1 MTTTLK
7 RPAYKAY
14 NLKRKIHGVGIND
27 VPGAA
32 TQAKQLPRHYYTVWS
47 GVLKRC
53 YSPREQARYP
63 TYIGCTVDPRW
74 HYLSNFKQWYDEQG
88 DVTSK
93 QLDKDIISPGN
104 KVYGP
109 DTCFFVPFRLN
120 AFFIKRDKLR
130 GKYPIGVFHDP
141 RALNK
146 RFACSMSIA
155 AGKTKHLGYYSTPE
169 EAYQAFIQAKKKVLL
184 EKFIFPE
191 TDQRLKQ
198 ALYNV
203 YNNMEEYFK

>member
-1 MTTTLK
+1 MTTT
-7 RPAYKAY
+7 
-14 NLKRKIHGVGIND
+14 LKRKIHGVGINN
-27 VPGAA
+27 VPGSGKL
-32 TQAKQLPRHYYTVWS
+32 AKQSPKTRVHYYTVWKEM
-47 GVLKRC
+47 LKRC
-53 YSPREQARYP
+53 YSPLLQAKQP

-88 DVTSK
+88 DVTGK

-109 DTCFFVPFRLN
+109 DTCFFVSQELN
-120 AFFIKRDKLR
+120 CFFCTRGRHR
-130 GKYPIGVFHDP
+130 GKNPIGVYID
-141 RALNK
+141 LNK
-146 RFACSMSIA
+146 IQRPFKCQVSIGT
-155 AGKTKHLGYYSTPE
+155 GKRKHIGYYSTPE
-169 EAYQAFIQAKKKVLL
+169 EAHQAFIQAKKEVLL
-184 EKFIFPE
+184 EKFILPE

>member
-7 RPAYKAY
+7 PTVY
-14 NLKRKIHGVGIND
+14 GVGIND
-27 VPGAA
+27 VPRSGGCG
-32 TQAKQLPRHYYTVWS
+32 QWKNPVKRYYTVWRDF
-47 GVLKRC
+47 LKRC
-53 YSPREQARYP
+53 YDPKRQAKRP

-88 DVTSK
+88 DVTGK

-109 DTCFFVPFRLN
+109 DTCFFVSRQLN
-120 AFFIKRDKLR
+120 LFFTKRDNHR
-130 GKYPIGVFHDP
+130 GKYPIGVFHEVP
-141 RALNK
+141 GKNLNK
-146 RFACSMSIA
+146 PFKCQVKDGT
-155 AGKTKHLGYYSTPE
+155 GKKKFIGYYSTPE
-169 EAYQAFIQAKKKVLL
+169 EGYQAYIQAKKEILL
-184 EKFIFPE
+184 EKYILPE

>member
-1 MTTTLK
+1 M
-7 RPAYKAY
+7 
-14 NLKRKIHGVGIND
+14 
-27 VPGAA
+27 
-32 TQAKQLPRHYYTVWS
+32 QS
-47 GVLKRC
+47 
-53 YSPREQARYP
+53 
-63 TYIGCTVDPRW
+63 YIGCTVDPKW

-88 DVTSK
+88 DVTGK

-109 DTCFFVPFRLN
+109 DTCFFVSPQLN
-120 AFFIKRDKLR
+120 TFFAKCDKVR
-130 GKYPIGVFHDP
+130 GKYPIGVYKDH
-141 RALNK
+141 NMKK
-146 RFACSMSIA
+146 RPFRCQLSIGT
-155 AGKTKHLGYYSTPE
+155 GKRWQRYYDTPE

-184 EKFIFPE
+184 EKYILPE

>member
-7 RPAYKAY
+7 RKVY
-14 NLKRKIHGVGIND
+14 GVGIND
-27 VPGAA
+27 VPGAGKL
-32 TQAKQLPRHYYTVWS
+32 AKQLPYTRIHYYTVWRN
-47 GVLKRC
+47 VLERC
-53 YSPREQARYP
+53 YSPIKQAKHP

-88 DVTSK
+88 DVIGK

-109 DTCFFVPFRLN
+109 DTCFFLPSQLN

-130 GKYPIGVFHDP
+130 GKYTIGVYHDP
-141 RALNK
+141 RAALNK
-146 RFACSMSIA
+146 RFLCSMSIGS
-155 AGKTKHLGYYSTPE
+155 GKTKHLGYYSTPE
-169 EAYQAFIQAKKKVLL
+169 EAYQVFIQAKKKVLL
-184 EKFIFPE
+184 EKFILPE

>member
-7 RPAYKAY
+7 RKV
-14 NLKRKIHGVGIND
+14 HGVGIND
-27 VPGAA
+27 VPGSGKKAKQSPYRIHYYVVWRDVFGRCYNPKE
-32 TQAKQLPRHYYTVWS
+32 QAKH
-47 GVLKRC
+47 
-53 YSPREQARYP
+53 P

-74 HYLSNFKQWYDEQG
+74 YYLSNFKQWYDEQG
-88 DVTSK
+88 DVTGK
-93 QLDKDIISPGN
+93 HLDKDIISPGN

-109 DTCFFVPFRLN
+109 DTCFFVSSQLN
-120 AFFIKRDKLR
+120 TFFIKCDKVR
-130 GKYPIGVFHDP
+130 GKYPIGVSHVP
-141 RALNK
+141 HVPALNK
-146 RFACSMSIA
+146 PFKCQVRDGT
-155 AGKTKHLGYYSTPE
+155 GKKKFIGYYSTPE

-184 EKFIFPE
+184 EKYILPE

>member
-7 RPAYKAY
+7 RPAY

-32 TQAKQLPRHYYTVWS
+32 KQARQLQHERHYYIVWS
-47 GVLKRC
+47 GVLRRC
-53 YSPREQARYP
+53 YSPKEQVKAP
-63 TYIGCTVDPRW
+63 TYVGCTVDPRW
-74 HYLSNFKQWYDEQG
+74 HYLSNFKQWYEEQG
-88 DVTSK
+88 DITGK
-93 QLDKDIISPGN
+93 QIDKDIISPGN

-109 DTCFFVPFRLN
+109 DTCFFVPSRLN
-120 AFFIKRDKLR
+120 GFFIKRDKLR

-146 RFACSMSIA
+146 RFLCSMSIGS
-155 AGKTKHLGYYSTPE
+155 GKTKHLGYYSTPE
-169 EAYQAFIQAKKKVLL
+169 EAYQVFIQAKKEILL
-184 EKFIFPE
+184 EKFILPE
-191 TDQRLKQ
+191 TNQRLKQ

>member
-7 RPAYKAY
+7 RTVY
-14 NLKRKIHGVGIND
+14 GVGIND

-32 TQAKQLPRHYYTVWS
+32 NKRHYYTVWRNVF
-47 GVLKRC
+47 GRC
-53 YSPREQARYP
+53 YNPPLQARYP

-74 HYLSNFKQWYDEQG
+74 HYLSNFKQWFKEQG
-88 DVTSK
+88 DVTGK
-93 QLDKDIISPGN
+93 HLDKDIISPGN

-109 DTCFFVPFRLN
+109 DTCFFVSPQLN
-120 AFFIKRDKLR
+120 TFFNKRDKLR
-130 GKYPIGVFHDP
+130 GKYPIGVYVDH
-141 RALNK
+141 NK
-146 RFACSMSIA
+146 IQRPFKCSLMLR
-155 AGKTKHLGYYSTPE
+155 GKTKTIGYYSTPE
-169 EAYQAFIQAKKKVLL
+169 EAHQAFIQAKKEILL
-184 EKFIFPE
+184 EKFILPE